1 MISNST
7 RNNLDKVPGLGDVPV
22 LGTLF
27 RSTSFRRSESELVI
41 IVTPYL
47 VAPVASAQLATPCDG
62 LEDPSDLERLI
73 QGKLARTFPRPG
85 QEPRLAT
92 SRHRLVGPAGF
103 ILD

>member
-1 MISNST
+1 M
-7 RNNLDKVPGLGDVPV
+7 PV

-47 VAPVASAQLATPCDG
+47 VAPVASAQLATPRDG

-85 QEPRLAT
+85 QEPRPAAG
-92 SRHRLVGPAGF
+92 RHRLVGPAGF
-103 ILD
+103 MLD